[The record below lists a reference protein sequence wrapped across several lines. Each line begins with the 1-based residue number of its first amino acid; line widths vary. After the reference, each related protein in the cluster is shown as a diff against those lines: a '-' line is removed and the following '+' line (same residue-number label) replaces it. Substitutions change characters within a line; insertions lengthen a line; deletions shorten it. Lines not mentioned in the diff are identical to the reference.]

1 VVGIVLFGIAKEFGL
16 VWYAYQQNIMNQ
28 NPNVE
33 FRVSMLHLYQDLKL
47 LTKKKRHEIAVPIE
61 SVRSIQSKLL
71 LWASSS
77 SVILSQQG
85 HAPYNQSIRL

>member
-33 FRVSMLHLYQDLKL
+33 FRVSML
-47 LTKKKRHEIAVPIE
+47 TNKKRHEIAVPIE

-85 HAPYNQSIRL
+85 HARYDQSKRL